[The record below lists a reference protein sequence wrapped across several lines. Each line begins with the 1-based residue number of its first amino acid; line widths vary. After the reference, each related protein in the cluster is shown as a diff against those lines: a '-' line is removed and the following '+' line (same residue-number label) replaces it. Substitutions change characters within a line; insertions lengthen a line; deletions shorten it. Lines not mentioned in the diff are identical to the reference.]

1 MWLLERRFPDK
12 WGPPRKELPAADA
25 NEEYPK
31 VVLYLPDNGRSRDS
45 KLKI

>member
-25 NEEYPK
+25 SAK
-31 VVLYLPDNGRSRDS
+31 VVLYLPGSTRIRVG
-45 KLKI
+45 